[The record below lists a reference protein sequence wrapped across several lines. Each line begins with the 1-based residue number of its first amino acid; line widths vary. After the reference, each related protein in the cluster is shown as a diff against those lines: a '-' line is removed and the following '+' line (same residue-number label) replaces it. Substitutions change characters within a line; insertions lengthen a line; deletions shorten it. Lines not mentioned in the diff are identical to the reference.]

1 MDYQIRDE
9 EDVYRIKIVLISN
22 KANVARRTNLLN
34 KLTRIKELVTSIIP
48 NSIKSVF
55 NKTFCIK
62 YKHKKNN

>member
-22 KANVARRTNLLN
+22 NANVVRRTNLLN

-48 NSIKSVF
+48 NSIKSIF
-55 NKTFCIK
+55 
-62 YKHKKNN
+62 